1 LTRGQPPGFTLAA
14 FLLAGGDGGDLRGV
28 QAVEVKKK
36 PARWFTPGA
45 VG

>member
-28 QAVEVKKK
+28 QAVEVKI
-36 PARWFTPGA
+36 
-45 VG
+45 